1 MYPLSVFST
10 SILKIYFFSGE
21 IFTLLQLKTFYLFH
35 GQVFLVLVTY
45 KSYIN
50 QIGILISIAR
60 VASLNYR
67 Q

>member
-1 MYPLSVFST
+1 MYPLSVFWAI
-10 SILKIYFFSGE
+10 ILKIYFFSGE
-21 IFTLLQLKTFYLFH
+21 IFILLQLNTFYLLH
-35 GQVFLVLVTY
+35 GHVFLVFVTY

-60 VASLNYR
+60 VASLNHR

>member
-1 MYPLSVFST
+1 MYPLSVFWA

-21 IFTLLQLKTFYLFH
+21 IYILLQLKTSNLLH

-50 QIGILISIAR
+50 QTGILISIAR

>member
-1 MYPLSVFST
+1 MYPLSVFWA

-21 IFTLLQLKTFYLFH
+21 IFTLLQLKTFYLLH
-35 GQVFLVLVTY
+35 WQVFLVLVT
-45 KSYIN
+45 YIN